1 MQAPTSYT
9 FNSPAKLNLFL
20 HITGVRND
28 GYHNLQT
35 LFQFLDLHD
44 TLAFE
49 NTDSDGQ
56 ISLGSNIQ
64 GVPENQNLAYKA
76 AMLLRQHTNSA
87 RGARITIDKKL
98 PMGGGLGG
106 GSSNAATTLVALNR
120 LWNTKL
126 STPELEALGLTLGA
140 DIPIFVHGVA
150 AWAEG
155 IGEQLTPVTIDE
167 RWYLLAIPA
176 CHVETAE
183 LFRDKQLTRNT
194 KTITMR
200 AFLDGACHNDFE
212 PVARKK
218 FPLINKTLEL
228 LNEWGDAKLTG
239 TGACCF
245 CSVPNKE
252 TGLKALSNLPEA
264 LIRFNLKSDD
274 LNVILTKG
282 QNGSSLYQSSLLK
295 HKEPLA

>member
-20 HITGVRND
+20 HITGVRSD

-35 LFQFLDLHD
+35 VFQFLDLHD
-44 TLAFE
+44 TLTFE
-49 NTDSDGQ
+49 NTELDGQ
-56 ISLGSNIQ
+56 ISLVNNIQ
-64 GVPENQNLAYKA
+64 GVPEKENLVYQAS
-76 AMLLRQHTNSA
+76 MLLRQHTNCT

-120 LWNTKL
+120 LWDTKL
-126 STPELEALGLTLGA
+126 STLELETLGLTLGA
-140 DIPIFVHGVA
+140 DIPIFVHGIA

-167 RWYLLAIPA
+167 RWYILAIPA

-183 LFRDKQLTRNT
+183 LFRDKHLTRNT
-194 KTITMR
+194 KPITMR
-200 AFLDGACHNDFE
+200 AFLDGAGHNDFE
-212 PVARKK
+212 LVARKK
-218 FPLINKTLEL
+218 FPLINKTLGL
-228 LNEWGDAKLTG
+228 LNGWGNAKLTG

-245 CSVPNKE
+245 CPVSDKE
-252 TGLKALSNLPEA
+252 TGLKAISNLPEA

-282 QNGSSLYQSSLLK
+282 QNGSSLYQSYLLK
-295 HKEPLA
+295 RKEPVA

>member
-1 MQAPTSYT
+1 MQAPTPCT

-20 HITGVRND
+20 HITGVRED

-35 LFQFLDLHD
+35 VFQFLDLHD
-44 TLAFE
+44 TLTFE
-49 NTDSDGQ
+49 DTASDGH
-56 ISLGSNIQ
+56 ISLGNNIQ
-64 GVPENQNLAYKA
+64 GVPEKENLIYKA
-76 AMLLRQHTNSA
+76 AILLRRHTNSK
-87 RGARITIDKKL
+87 RGACISIDKKL

-106 GSSNAATTLVALNR
+106 GSSNAATTLVALNQ
-120 LWNTKL
+120 LWDTQL
-126 STPELEALGLTLGA
+126 TTAELEAIGLTLGA

-155 IGEQLTPVTIDE
+155 VGEQLTPVSIDE
-167 RWYLLAIPA
+167 PWYLLAIPA

-194 KTITMR
+194 KAITMR
-200 AFLDGACHNDFE
+200 AFLDGAGHNDFE
-212 PVARKK
+212 PVAKRK

-228 LNEWGDAKLTG
+228 LNKWGDAKLTG

-245 CSVPNKE
+245 CPVSDKE

-274 LNVILTKG
+274 LKVILTKG
-282 QNGSSLYQSSLLK
+282 LNGSSLYQSNLLNLK
-295 HKEPLA
+295 DPIA